1 MRPMLS
7 VSVAERYTAVLKN
20 MDYNE
25 ADFEPAL
32 TRRRKRLPLGRGR
45 QRLSF
50 ERRLRLWL
58 YLMGLPGFVF
68 AVTELN
74 QHHVDASIQWIALP
88 SISIAWLF
96 LVSLLL
102 EHIVRPLQTLA
113 NVVAAL
119 REDDYS
125 FRARGGRRNDAMGD
139 LALEINALAAMLQVQ
154 RVGAMEAMALVER
167 VMKSMQSP
175 VLAFDPDGKL
185 KLLNAAAERAFNLHA
200 KSTPP
205 RSGVDQQSGKHD
217 LERLLRAEDND
228 LLSLASAQQSA
239 RWVVKRTS
247 FRLRG
252 IPHTLFVLSDVS
264 EALREEER
272 IAWERLIRVLGHEIN
287 NSLTPIKSIAGSL
300 RSRLAA
306 GSDGP
311 DEKEDFARGLEVIED
326 RAESLNRFLQ
336 AYRELMG
343 LPAPRLQPISLEA
356 AVTRVAQLETRV
368 EVTVLGGD
376 DVTILADPD
385 QFAQALINLV
395 RNAAEASLS
404 PDAQSGLRNQSIVEM
419 VPHTSGSPRASVSGP
434 VFEPCVEIAWEVAE
448 AEILIT
454 IVDSGPGLTNA
465 GNLFVP
471 FYTTKP
477 GGTGIGLVL
486 AQQIALAH
494 SGSVQ
499 LMNRPDGH
507 GCVACLR
514 LPLETAER
522 KSE

>member
-1 MRPMLS
+1 
-7 VSVAERYTAVLKN
+7 
-20 MDYNE
+20 MDYSE
-25 ADFEPAL
+25 GDFEPVATPRL
-32 TRRRKRLPLGRGR
+32 KRLPLGRGR

-58 YLMGLPGFVF
+58 YLMGLPTLALV
-68 AVTELN
+68 ALELN
-74 QHHVDASIQWIALP
+74 QHHIDSSIQWIALP
-88 SISIAWLF
+88 SLAVGWLF
-96 LVSLLL
+96 LVSLVL
-102 EHIVRPLQTLA
+102 EHIIRPLQTLA

-125 FRARGGRRNDAMGD
+125 FRARGARRNDAMGD
-139 LALEINALAAMLQVQ
+139 LALEINALASMLQVQ

-175 VLAFDPDGKL
+175 VLAFDPDGRL

-200 KSTPP
+200 QNASHRPGAQP
-205 RSGVDQQSGKHD
+205 RSGKVD

-228 LLSLASAQQSA
+228 LLSLANSQQSA

-252 IPHTLFVLSDVS
+252 VPHILFVLSDVS

-272 IAWERLIRVLGHEIN
+272 LAWERLIRVLGHEIN

-300 RSRLAA
+300 RGRIASVSSGGNEAEER
-306 GSDGP
+306 D
-311 DEKEDFARGLEVIED
+311 DFARGLEVIED

-343 LPAPRLQPISLEA
+343 LPAPKRQPISLN
-356 AVTRVAQLETRV
+356 AVVRRVAQLETRV
-368 EVTVLGGD
+368 PVTVVSGL

-385 QFAQALINLV
+385 QLSQALINLV

-404 PDAQSGLRNQSIVEM
+404 PDALDAASRNGGGGKEL
-419 VPHTSGSPRASVSGP
+419 SGSMPS
-434 VFEPCVEIAWEVAE
+434 VEIAWESVGDE
-448 AEILIT
+448 VLVKIL
-454 IVDSGPGLTNA
+454 DNGPGLTNA
-465 GNLFVP
+465 DNLFVP

-486 AQQIALAH
+486 AQQIALGH

-499 LMNRPDGH
+499 LVNRTDRH
-507 GCVACLR
+507 GCMACLR
-514 LPLETAER
+514 LPIGVPER
-522 KSE
+522 IPV

>member
-1 MRPMLS
+1 M
-7 VSVAERYTAVLKN
+7 A
-20 MDYNE
+20 YN
-25 ADFEPAL
+25 DLPAYHEHDDHPPAGSSAAQ
-32 TRRRKRLPLGRGR
+32 RKRLPLGRSR

-58 YLMGLPGFVF
+58 SLMGLPAF
-68 AVTELN
+68 ALTVLELQ

-88 SISIAWLF
+88 SIAIAWLF
-96 LVSLLL
+96 VVSLLL
-102 EHIVRPLQTLA
+102 EHIIRPLQTLA
-113 NVVAAL
+113 NVIAAL
-119 REDDYS
+119 RENDYS

-139 LALEINALAAMLQVQ
+139 LALEINALAGMLQAQ

-175 VLAFDPDGKL
+175 VLAFDPDGRL
-185 KLLNAAAERAFNLHA
+185 KLLNAAAERAFNLRPPTAEGHA
-200 KSTPP
+200 AAKPTTS
-205 RSGVDQQSGKHD
+205 KHD
-217 LERLLRAEDND
+217 LDRLLRAEDND
-228 LLSLASAQQSA
+228 LLSLTNSQQSA

-252 IPHTLFVLSDVS
+252 VPHALFVLSDVS

-272 IAWERLIRVLGHEIN
+272 LAWERLIRVLGHEIN

-300 RSRLAA
+300 RSRLT
-306 GSDGP
+306 GSGNSSEED
-311 DEKEDFARGLEVIED
+311 DDFARGLEVIED

-343 LPAPRLQPISLEA
+343 LPAPKLESISLA
-356 AVTRVAQLETRV
+356 AIIKRVAKLETRLV
-368 EVTVLGGD
+368 VAVRGAS
-376 DVTILADPD
+376 DVSLLADPD
-385 QFAQALINLV
+385 QLAQALINLV

-404 PDAQSGLRNQSIVEM
+404 PDAGIVFNARNGAGREVAQ
-419 VPHTSGSPRASVSGP
+419 AA
-434 VFEPCVEIAWEVAE
+434 PCVEIIWEIGQDE
-448 AEILIT
+448 ALIT
-454 IVDSGPGLTNA
+454 ILDNGPGLTNA

-499 LMNRPDGH
+499 LVNRTDTH
-507 GCVACLR
+507 GCKACLR
-514 LPLETAER
+514 LPLFTANR
-522 KSE
+522 PVT

>member
-1 MRPMLS
+1 
-7 VSVAERYTAVLKN
+7 
-20 MDYNE
+20 MDYN
-25 ADFEPAL
+25 DPDL
-32 TRRRKRLPLGRGR
+32 PPIKTTQLKRIPLGRSR

-50 ERRLRLWL
+50 ERRLRLFL
-58 YLMGLPGFVF
+58 LLMGLPTVLMV
-68 AVTELN
+68 ALEL
-74 QHHVDASIQWIALP
+74 HERHVDPSIQWIALP
-88 SISIAWLF
+88 SLIVAWLF
-96 LVSLLL
+96 VVSLLI
-102 EHIVRPLQTLA
+102 EQIVRPLQTLA
-113 NVVAAL
+113 NVIAAL

-139 LALEINALAAMLQVQ
+139 LALEINALAGMLQVQ

-175 VLAFDPDGKL
+175 VLAFDPDGRL
-185 KLLNAAAERAFNLHA
+185 KLLNAAAERAFNLRA
-200 KSTPP
+200 QTA
-205 RSGVDQQSGKHD
+205 DQSLTGAGATKPGSGKLD
-217 LERLLRAEDND
+217 LERLLRSEDND
-228 LLSLASAQQSA
+228 LLSLSGSQQSA

-272 IAWERLIRVLGHEIN
+272 LAWERLIRVLGHEIN

-300 RSRLAA
+300 RSLLSATI
-306 GSDGP
+306 SDSQR
-311 DEKEDFARGLEVIED
+311 EDDFQRGLEVIED

-343 LPAPRLQPISLEA
+343 LPKPKLASVALSSI
-356 AVTRVAQLETRV
+356 VKRVAKLETRLAV
-368 EVTVLGGD
+368 KVTGTSEVIL
-376 DVTILADPD
+376 LADSD
-385 QFAQALINLV
+385 QLEQALINLV

-404 PDAQSGLRNQSIVEM
+404 PDAAE
-419 VPHTSGSPRASVSGP
+419 VSGTKSAKAR
-434 VFEPCVEIAWEVAE
+434 EGRQRIPCVEIAWEAIHNEV
-448 AEILIT
+448 LIT
-454 IVDSGPGLTNA
+454 VIDNGPGLSNA
-465 GNLFVP
+465 SNLFVP

-499 LMNRPDGH
+499 LVNRTDAQ
-507 GCVACLR
+507 GCRACLR
-514 LPLETAER
+514 LPLENVSRAPVQG
-522 KSE
+522 